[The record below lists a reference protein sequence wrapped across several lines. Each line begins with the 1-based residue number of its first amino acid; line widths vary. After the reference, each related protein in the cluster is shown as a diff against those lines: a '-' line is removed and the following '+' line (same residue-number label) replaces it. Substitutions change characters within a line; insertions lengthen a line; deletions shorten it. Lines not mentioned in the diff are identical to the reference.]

1 MGNVHHVNSVE
12 SFWRLFKAS
21 IRGTHVQISKK
32 YAERYVNEFCFR
44 QKLPRDGERN
54 VRRLVAAV

>member
-12 SFWRLFKAS
+12 SFWRLFKVS

-44 QKLPRDGERN
+44 QNYREMGK
-54 VRRLVAAV
+54 VVSRRVV